1 MEQETTKRGLLELRQ
16 VIRDQIAKAEKELE
30 AIDLLLSNWF
40 DSEPDAPLSESGAPQ
55 SEPGAPQSEPGAP
68 QGRRR
73 GRRRATLQDRV
84 QDSAY
89 QILSQRGPMKRN
101 LLTEMVIESGV
112 EMNAQIPAK
121 RVGKIL
127 GMDPRFQNNGG
138 GIWSLVATEPES
150 QKFEQTYIEFD
161 R

>member
-40 DSEPDAPLSESGAPQ
+40 DSEPDAPPSESD
-55 SEPGAPQSEPGAP
+55 APQSEPGAP

-73 GRRRATLQDRV
+73 WRLRPTLQDRV

-89 QILSQRGPMKRN
+89 QILSQRGPMKRS

-112 EMNAQIPAK
+112 EMNAQKPAK
-121 RVGKIL
+121 QVGKIL
-127 GMDPRFQNNGG
+127 AMDPRFQNSGG
-138 GIWSLVATEPES
+138 GIWSLES
-150 QKFEQTYIEFD
+150 QEDNQTYIDFD
-161 R
+161 S